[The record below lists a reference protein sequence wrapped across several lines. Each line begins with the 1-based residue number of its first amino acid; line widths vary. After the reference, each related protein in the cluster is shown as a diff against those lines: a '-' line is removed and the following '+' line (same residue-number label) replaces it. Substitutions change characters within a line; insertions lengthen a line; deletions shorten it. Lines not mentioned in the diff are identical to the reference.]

1 MLYVLSGP
9 KYLLFNF
16 DFVLIGGRVGVLENC
31 FVFFFSVTLS
41 SRSNLWIANGCFHS
55 F

>member
-16 DFVLIGGRVGVLENC
+16 DFVLIGGKVGVLVNC
-31 FVFFFSVTLS
+31 FFFFSDIVFQ
-41 SRSNLWIANGCFHS
+41 I
-55 F
+55 